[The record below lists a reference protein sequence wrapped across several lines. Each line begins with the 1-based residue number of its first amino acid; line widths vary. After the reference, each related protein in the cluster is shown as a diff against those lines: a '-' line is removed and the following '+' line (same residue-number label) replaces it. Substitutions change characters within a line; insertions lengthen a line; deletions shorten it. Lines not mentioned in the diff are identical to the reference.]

1 MLCFVAGP
9 DCPCCGSKAL
19 WSKGILHAIVVLRR
33 LSTVEGKKRRKAT
46 KRRSTRAARGDV
58 SRRAC
63 VCCLSELLCP
73 QRRGGVGGGQ
83 IKCVQCVARCC
94 PSVWCVAQA
103 QVGLSIWYVDQ
114 FDLHIWCAEQP
125 DLCFCPWKKASQT
138 RSKNLDKSCC
148 TDFSLLHRRH
158 NVSHVLFLLWSPRRE
173 CPWYFFKVLKY

>member
-73 QRRGGVGGGQ
+73 QRRGGVGGGRLN
-83 IKCVQCVARCC
+83 VS
-94 PSVWCVAQA
+94 SVWPDAAPVCDVWPRPRSVSPFDTWISLTSTFDVQSSLTSVFVPEKKLLKLEAKTWTRAAAQTLVFSTDA
-103 QVGLSIWYVDQ
+103 TMFHMFCFFSGL
-114 FDLHIWCAEQP
+114 P
-125 DLCFCPWKKASQT
+125 DESVLGIS
-138 RSKNLDKSCC
+138 SK
-148 TDFSLLHRRH
+148 F
-158 NVSHVLFLLWSPRRE
+158 
-173 CPWYFFKVLKY
+173 

>member
-73 QRRGGVGGGQ
+73 QRRGGVGGGGRLN
-83 IKCVQCVARCC
+83 VS
-94 PSVWCVAQA
+94 SVWPDAAPVCDVWPRPRSVSPFDTWISLTSTFDVQSSLTSVFVPEKKLLKLEAKTWTRAAAQTLVFSTDA
-103 QVGLSIWYVDQ
+103 TMFHMFCFFSGL
-114 FDLHIWCAEQP
+114 P
-125 DLCFCPWKKASQT
+125 DESVLGIS
-138 RSKNLDKSCC
+138 SK
-148 TDFSLLHRRH
+148 F
-158 NVSHVLFLLWSPRRE
+158 
-173 CPWYFFKVLKY
+173 